1 MNSGPQLNS
10 GGYATANHGA
20 TRSNNLHYQSSQ
32 YNGHQN
38 PYGRGT
44 QKTNNYDEDS
54 GQGSSLDRDYGHY
67 NNNNGGYSKGG
78 HMVNGSNSMA
88 PTQGPPPPPPATNHS
103 RGQYYYNM
111 PPQNQNH
118 ADPNMA
124 PSQQQQQQIVN
135 GTSPRRGGD
144 GLDLSNREYR
154 GSAFELY
161 KKPNQ
166 NHMNNGN
173 VGNHQQPHY
182 AYANGHHQMAR

>member
-1 MNSGPQLNS
+1 
-10 GGYATANHGA
+10 
-20 TRSNNLHYQSSQ
+20 
-32 YNGHQN
+32 
-38 PYGRGT
+38 
-44 QKTNNYDEDS
+44 
-54 GQGSSLDRDYGHY
+54 
-67 NNNNGGYSKGG
+67 
-78 HMVNGSNSMA
+78 MVNGSNSMGA
-88 PTQGPPPPPPATNHS
+88 NLGPPPPPPATNHS

-118 ADPNMA
+118 VDPSIV
-124 PSQQQQQQIVN
+124 PQQQQQVAN

-166 NHMNNGN
+166 NNPHHMNSANG
-173 VGNHQQPHY
+173 GSHQPHY